1 MDTKSEAQ
9 KRKMKVAVV
18 GATGLVGQTMVK
30 VLEERDFPLS
40 ELIPVASENSVGKSI
55 LFKEKSYTTVS
66 IETAIQLQ
74 PDLVLMSAGSS
85 VSKKYAKSFTEK
97 GSIVID
103 NSSAWRMDLNVPL
116 VVPEVNG
123 YTVVG
128 NELLIANPNCSTIIL
143 VVALNE
149 IRKKLGIRRMVVTTM
164 QSVSGSGMK
173 GISHWHQEMTT
184 GVKGDFYPHH
194 IDKNIIPQ
202 VDSFKEDGFTLEE
215 AKLINETR
223 KIFQDHHILIAP
235 TCTRVPVAVGHS
247 EAVLVE
253 TFRPFEMHEIHAM
266 FRRTPGVVLMD
277 QPESSTY
284 PTPLAIEGR
293 DEIFVGRIRRDV
305 TQAHGFH
312 CWIVGDNIR
321 KGAATN
327 AVQIAELFIRKGR
340 LKPASDALKA

>member
-1 MDTKSEAQ
+1 MDSKSEAHYHI
-9 KRKMKVAVV
+9 MKVAVV
-18 GATGLVGQTMVK
+18 GATGLVGQTMIK
-30 VLEERDFPLS
+30 VLEERDFPLD
-40 ELIPVASENSVGKSI
+40 ELIPVASENSVGKTI
-55 LFKEKSYTTVS
+55 LFKDKSYTTVS
-66 IETAIQLQ
+66 MDTAISMK
-74 PDLVLMSAGSS
+74 PDLVLMSAGSG
-85 VSKKYAKSFTEK
+85 VSKMYAKSFNAV
-97 GSIVID
+97 GAIVID

-123 YTVVG
+123 SSLVG
-128 NELLIANPNCSTIIL
+128 NEMLIANPNCSTIIL
-143 VVALNE
+143 VVAMNE
-149 IRKKLGIRRMVVTTM
+149 IHKNLGIRRMVVTTM

-173 GISHWHQEMTT
+173 GITHWHQEMTT

-247 EAVLVE
+247 ESVLVE
-253 TFRPFEMHEIHAM
+253 TFRPFEMYEIHTI

-277 QPESSTY
+277 QPETSTY

-293 DEIFVGRIRRDV
+293 DEVFVGRIRRDV

-327 AVQIAELFIRKGR
+327 AVQIAELFVRKGR
-340 LKPASDALKA
+340 LKPSSKSHA

>member
-1 MDTKSEAQ
+1 MDSKSEAHYHI
-9 KRKMKVAVV
+9 MKVAVV
-18 GATGLVGQTMVK
+18 GATGLVGQTMIK
-30 VLEERDFPLS
+30 VLEERDFPLD
-40 ELIPVASENSVGKSI
+40 ELMPVASENSVGKTI
-55 LFKEKSYTTVS
+55 LFKDKSYTTVS
-66 IETAIQLQ
+66 IDTAISMK
-74 PDLVLMSAGSS
+74 PDLVLMSAGSA
-85 VSKKYAKSFTEK
+85 VSKMYAKSFNAV
-97 GSIVID
+97 GAIVID

-123 YTVVG
+123 SSLVG
-128 NELLIANPNCSTIIL
+128 NEMLIANPNCSTIIL
-143 VVALNE
+143 VVAMNE
-149 IRKKLGIRRMVVTTM
+149 IRKNLGIRRMVVTTM

-173 GISHWHQEMTT
+173 GITHWHQEMTT

-247 EAVLVE
+247 ESVLVE
-253 TFRPFEMHEIHAM
+253 TFRPFEMYEIHAM

-277 QPESSTY
+277 QPETSTY

-293 DEIFVGRIRRDV
+293 DEVFVGRIRRDV

-312 CWIVGDNIR
+312 CWVVGDNIR

-327 AVQIAELFIRKGR
+327 AVQIAELFVKKGR
-340 LKPASDALKA
+340 LKPISKRPA

>member
-1 MDTKSEAQ
+1 MDSKSEAHYHI
-9 KRKMKVAVV
+9 MKVAVV
-18 GATGLVGQTMVK
+18 GATGLVGQTMIK
-30 VLEERDFPLS
+30 VLEERDFPLD
-40 ELIPVASENSVGKSI
+40 ELIPVASENSVGKTI
-55 LFKEKSYTTVS
+55 LFKDKSYTTVS
-66 IETAIQLQ
+66 MDTAISMK
-74 PDLVLMSAGSS
+74 PDLVLMSAGSA
-85 VSKKYAKSFTEK
+85 VSKMYAKSFNAV
-97 GSIVID
+97 GAIVID

-123 YTVVG
+123 SSLVG
-128 NELLIANPNCSTIIL
+128 NEMLIANPNCSTIIL
-143 VVALNE
+143 VVAMNE
-149 IRKKLGIRRMVVTTM
+149 IRKNLGIRRMVVTTM

-173 GISHWHQEMTT
+173 GITHWHQEMTT

-247 EAVLVE
+247 ESVLVE
-253 TFRPFEMHEIHAM
+253 TFRPFEMYEIHAM

-277 QPESSTY
+277 QPETSTY

-293 DEIFVGRIRRDV
+293 DEVFVGRIRRDV

-312 CWIVGDNIR
+312 CWVVGDNIR

-327 AVQIAELFIRKGR
+327 AVQIAELFVKKGR
-340 LKPASDALKA
+340 LKPSSKSHA

>member
-1 MDTKSEAQ
+1 MDTKSEAYYHI
-9 KRKMKVAVV
+9 MKVAVV
-18 GATGLVGQTMVK
+18 GATGLVGQTMIK
-30 VLEERDFPLS
+30 VLEERSFPLD
-40 ELIPVASENSVGKSI
+40 ELIPVASENSVGKTI
-55 LFKEKSYTTVS
+55 LFKDKSYTAVG
-66 IETAIQLQ
+66 IDTAISMK
-74 PDLVLMSAGSS
+74 PDLVLMSAGSA
-85 VSKKYAKSFTEK
+85 VSKMHAKSFNEV
-97 GSIVID
+97 GAIVID

-123 YTVVG
+123 SSLVG
-128 NELLIANPNCSTIIL
+128 NEMLIANPNCSTIIL
-143 VVALNE
+143 VVAMNE
-149 IRKKLGIRRMVVTTM
+149 IRKNLGIRRMVVTTM

-173 GISHWHQEMTT
+173 GITHWHQEMTT

-247 EAVLVE
+247 ESVLVE
-253 TFRPFEMHEIHAM
+253 TFRPFEMYEIHAM

-277 QPESSTY
+277 QPETSTY

-293 DEIFVGRIRRDV
+293 DEVFVGRIRRDV

-312 CWIVGDNIR
+312 CWVVGDNIR

-327 AVQIAELFIRKGR
+327 AVQIAELFVRKGR
-340 LKPASDALKA
+340 LKINSKSHA